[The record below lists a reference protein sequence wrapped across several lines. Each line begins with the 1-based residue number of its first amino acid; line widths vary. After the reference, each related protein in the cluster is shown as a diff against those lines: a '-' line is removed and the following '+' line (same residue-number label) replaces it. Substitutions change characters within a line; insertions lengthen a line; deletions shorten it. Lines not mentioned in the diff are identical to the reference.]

1 MPHFTSG
8 LFTPTSLQCLK
19 EGIIYTIIRQR
30 KQQSGADIMDLLFIF
45 WGFILMM
52 LYFTE
57 FETCRAPSSPLC
69 RTHAR
74 IGNSWAEWS
83 TFVNKMKK
91 IVSLFKEKLSTINI
105 LNLFSGIFMNK
116 LCNQFGNRIWLFNM
130 RKMPA
135 FGYLTNNCIWQFT
148 VQPLHC
154 IFRQM
159 RSYSICN
166 NSYIWFHAKDK
177 RQQSHSRSSIIF
189 QFT

>member
-1 MPHFTSG
+1 
-8 LFTPTSLQCLK
+8 
-19 EGIIYTIIRQR
+19 
-30 KQQSGADIMDLLFIF
+30 MDLLFIF

-177 RQQSHSRSSIIF
+177 RQKTTKSFTFKHYFSIYLVSRRLSVFSVNPIQFLSESHFSEL
-189 QFT
+189 Q